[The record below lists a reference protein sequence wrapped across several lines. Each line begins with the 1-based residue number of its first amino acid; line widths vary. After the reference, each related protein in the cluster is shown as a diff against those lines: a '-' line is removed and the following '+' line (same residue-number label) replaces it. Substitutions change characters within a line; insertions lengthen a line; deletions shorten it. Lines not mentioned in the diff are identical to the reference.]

1 MVSFTGIP
9 ANLLVP
15 GFWAEFDASAAQQ
28 GPSIQT
34 YRILALGQKLAAGTV
49 AELVPKTCTSA
60 DQVGEYFG
68 RGSMLHGM
76 AIALFANNRFT
87 SATFVA
93 IDDAAASVA
102 ATQTVVVAGTATE
115 AGTVAL
121 YCAGR
126 RVTATVASGDAATA
140 VRDAL
145 VAAITADDTIP
156 FTAAAGTGG
165 GDIDLT
171 ARNKGTRGN
180 QLDVRHSYN
189 AGEALPAGITLTVP
203 GFSSGA
209 TDPDISEFW
218 AVLGETQYNVIANPW
233 TDATNLTAL
242 NTELEERWGPIRAIE
257 GVAISAIQDTHANLL
272 TAAASQKTRK
282 LWSIMGYASAP
293 TPDYEWAAAIAGVV
307 AGAAQADPGRPFQTL
322 ELKGVLG
329 PETADDWTVAERN
342 LLLLGGVATY
352 KIDGGGAVRIERL
365 VSTWSEN
372 PQGGPDTTFRDI
384 NPPLT
389 LGYLRFDL
397 RAQMLA
403 SYPRHKLG
411 NDGTRYGAGQP
422 VVTPREIEAKVV
434 AIAQGWAELALIED
448 LDTFAA
454 NLVVERNATDPNR
467 LDLLLPPD
475 IINQFRVGAASIQF
489 LL

>member
-1 MVSFTGIP
+1 
-9 ANLLVP
+9 
-15 GFWAEFDASAAQQ
+15 
-28 GPSIQT
+28 
-34 YRILALGQKLAAGTV
+34 
-49 AELVPKTCTSA
+49 
-60 DQVGEYFG
+60 
-68 RGSMLHGM
+68 
-76 AIALFANNRFT
+76 
-87 SATFVA
+87 
-93 IDDAAASVA
+93 
-102 ATQTVVVAGTATE
+102 
-115 AGTVAL
+115 
-121 YCAGR
+121 
-126 RVTATVASGDAATA
+126 
-140 VRDAL
+140 
-145 VAAITADDTIP
+145 
-156 FTAAAGTGG
+156 
-165 GDIDLT
+165 
-171 ARNKGTRGN
+171 
-180 QLDVRHSYN
+180 
-189 AGEALPAGITLTVP
+189 
-203 GFSSGA
+203 
-209 TDPDISEFW
+209 
-218 AVLGETQYNVIANPW
+218 VLGETQYNVVVNPW
-233 TDATNLTAL
+233 TDATNLGAL

-257 GVAISAIQDTHANLL
+257 GVAFSAIQDTHANLL
-272 TAAASQKTRK
+272 TAAASQKTKK

-389 LGYLRFDL
+389 LGYLRFAL